1 MENILLVVNII
12 LAILL
17 VIFVLFQKSEGGA
30 LGIGVS
36 QDNFMFSRSAGN
48 FLTKSTAIIATL
60 FIICSLSLTI
70 ISRSEL
76 EPTTGSVLD
85 KIEENQEETPKIPEN
100 NN

>member
-1 MENILLVVNII
+1 MENTLLVINII
-12 LAILL
+12 LAAIL
-17 VIFVLFQKSEGGA
+17 VVLILIQKSEGGA
-30 LGIGVS
+30 LGIGIS

-76 EPTTGSVLD
+76 EPSGSVLD

>member
-1 MENILLVVNII
+1 MLI
-12 LAILL
+12 
-17 VIFVLFQKSEGGA
+17 QKSEGGA
-30 LGIGVS
+30 LGIGIS

-48 FLTKSTAIIATL
+48 FLTKTTAVIATL

-76 EPTTGSVLD
+76 EPAGSVLD

>member
-1 MENILLVVNII
+1 MENTLLVINII
-12 LAILL
+12 LAAILVVL
-17 VIFVLFQKSEGGA
+17 VLIQKSEGGA
-30 LGIGVS
+30 LGIGIS

-70 ISRSEL
+70 ISRGEL
-76 EPTTGSVLD
+76 EPVGSVLD

-100 NN
+100 KN

>member
-1 MENILLVVNII
+1 MENTLLLINII
-12 LAILL
+12 LAAIL
-17 VIFVLFQKSEGGA
+17 VILVLIQKSEGGA
-30 LGIGVS
+30 LGIGIS

-48 FLTKSTAIIATL
+48 FLTKSTAVIATL

-70 ISRSEL
+70 ISRGEL
-76 EPTTGSVLD
+76 EPAGSVLD

>member
-1 MENILLVVNII
+1 MENILLVINII
-12 LAILL
+12 LALLL
-17 VIFVLFQKSEGGA
+17 VVFVLIQKSEGGA

-48 FLTKSTAIIATL
+48 FMTKATAVVATL
-60 FIICSLSLTI
+60 FIICSLALTI

-76 EPTTGSVLD
+76 APTTSVLD
-85 KIEENQEETPKIPEN
+85 KIEEKLDDTPSIPEN

>member
-1 MENILLVVNII
+1 MENTLLVINII
-12 LAILL
+12 LAAILVVL
-17 VIFVLFQKSEGGA
+17 VLIQKSEGGA
-30 LGIGVS
+30 LGIGLS

-48 FLTKSTAIIATL
+48 FLTKSTAVIATL

-76 EPTTGSVLD
+76 EPTGSVLD

>member
-48 FLTKSTAIIATL
+48 FFTKATAIIATL
-60 FIICSLSLTI
+60 FIICSLALTI
-70 ISRSEL
+70 ISRDDL
-76 EPTTGSVLD
+76 TPTLSVSD
-85 KIEENQEETPKIPEN
+85 EIEENSDEAPKIPEN